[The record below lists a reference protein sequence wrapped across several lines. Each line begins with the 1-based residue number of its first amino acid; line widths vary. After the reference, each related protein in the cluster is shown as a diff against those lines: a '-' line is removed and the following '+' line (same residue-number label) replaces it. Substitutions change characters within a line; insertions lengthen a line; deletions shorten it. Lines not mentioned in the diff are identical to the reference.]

1 VDESVDSVEAL
12 EERISALRAAV
23 RRAVL
28 DGDAD
33 RARALR
39 RDLRHAEQDWDNA
52 LDAQAA
58 RAGPQE
64 PRPEPGD
71 DQPSPEWQPRGGP
84 GGYSVRLPGEV
95 LPRGATL
102 LPLREQVHEALSLLQ
117 VPAAPRLIATVHE
130 AFYATSFPTARLT
143 SLRRDEERSFKTA
156 PFARPYYICAAL
168 AADFLS
174 PSRGLLAIST
184 WPTERRIIASLS
196 PRVDFLIAA
205 INVAQAIEHIPEP
218 VPAARALLARFAAN
232 VRGSSSANS
241 AGRPPGRIDPQSV
254 IRAAQAELAV
264 HQDEDRA
271 ARAQAARR
279 ARGQLDEVE
288 QLFGAASFR
297 RPPRT
302 GDAADDSAADDG
314 PAGRGAAGAEA
325 GGHGQAIAGER

>member
-1 VDESVDSVEAL
+1 VGEPVDSVEAL
-12 EERISALRAAV
+12 EDRISALRAAV

-28 DGDAD
+28 DGDGD
-33 RARALR
+33 RASALR
-39 RDLRHAEQDWDNA
+39 RDLRHAEQEWDSA

-58 RAGPQE
+58 SAEAALPRHAAEPGAGAGPPPDRQA
-64 PRPEPGD
+64 
-71 DQPSPEWQPRGGP
+71 RGG
-84 GGYSVRLPGEV
+84 
-95 LPRGATL
+95 TL

-130 AFYATSFPTARLT
+130 AFFATSFPTARLT

-184 WPTERRIIASLS
+184 WPMDRRIIGSLS
-196 PRVDFLIAA
+196 PRVDFLVAA
-205 INVAQAIEHIPEP
+205 VNVAQAIEQIPQP

-241 AGRPPGRIDPQSV
+241 AGRPAGRIDPQSV

-271 ARAQAARR
+271 ARAEAARR
-279 ARGQLDEVE
+279 AREQLDEAE

-297 RPPRT
+297 RAARPP
-302 GDAADDSAADDG
+302 DA
-314 PAGRGAAGAEA
+314 EE
-325 GGHGQAIAGER
+325 Q

>member
-1 VDESVDSVEAL
+1 MDSVEAL

-33 RARALR
+33 RARTLR
-39 RDLRHAEQDWDNA
+39 RDLRHAEQDWDSA
-52 LDAQAA
+52 LDAQAGQA
-58 RAGPQE
+58 RPRPGE

-71 DQPSPEWQPRGGP
+71 DQSSPERQARGG
-84 GGYSVRLPGEV
+84 
-95 LPRGATL
+95 TL

-184 WPTERRIIASLS
+184 WPMERRIIASLS

-205 INVAQAIEHIPEP
+205 INVAQAIEQIPEP

-232 VRGSSSANS
+232 VRGSSGANS
-241 AGRPPGRIDPQSV
+241 TGRPPGRIDPRSV
-254 IRAAQAELAV
+254 TRAAQAELAV
-264 HQDEDRA
+264 HQEEDRA
-271 ARAQAARR
+271 ARARAARR
-279 ARGQLDEVE
+279 AREQLDEVE

-297 RPPRT
+297 RPPRA
-302 GDAADDSAADDG
+302 GDDPPGDSAA
-314 PAGRGAAGAEA
+314 AEA
-325 GGHGQAIAGER
+325 GGRGQSIAGER

>member
-1 VDESVDSVEAL
+1 VGEPLDSAEAL

-39 RDLRHAEQDWDNA
+39 RDLSHAEQDWDNA

-58 RAGPQE
+58 RAQPGSLE
-64 PRPEPGD
+64 PAPERDD
-71 DQPSPEWQPRGGP
+71 DQSPAERQPRG
-84 GGYSVRLPGEV
+84 E
-95 LPRGATL
+95 PRGGTL

-184 WPTERRIIASLS
+184 WPMERRIIGSLS
-196 PRVDFLIAA
+196 PRVDFLVAA
-205 INVAQAIEHIPEP
+205 INVAQAIEQIPQP

-241 AGRPPGRIDPQSV
+241 AGRPSGRIEPQSV

-264 HQDEDRA
+264 HQDEDHA
-271 ARAQAARR
+271 ARAEAARR
-279 ARGQLDEVE
+279 AREQLDEPE

-297 RPPRT
+297 R
-302 GDAADDSAADDG
+302 AATADKL
-314 PAGRGAAGAEA
+314 
-325 GGHGQAIAGER
+325 AGER